1 MVDAQGSFFKDRRSS
16 SEVGYLATCL
26 RRGDSIFLVKFM
38 VVCFCKQSHFCKM
51 QVCDNLCFT
60 MSSLTDELLKIQK
73 KKGQKRVKLLITVT
87 PRILRFVKKYKNRF
101 VLTQWILQ
109 NQGITMDT
117 IVLFCILC
125 NTTIS
130 SYSKKQIHVT
140 NTNRKLLIHNIYQKY
155 VYQCSNGKQ
164 LGEIRSSTLGKLLS

>member
-87 PRILRFVKKYKNRF
+87 PRILRFVKNTKIHLFIVDPSKSGYYYGYNCSFLYF
-101 VLTQWILQ
+101 VQYNHIIIQ
-109 NQGITMDT
+109 
-117 IVLFCILC
+117 
-125 NTTIS
+125 
-130 SYSKKQIHVT
+130 
-140 NTNRKLLIHNIYQKY
+140 QKANP
-155 VYQCSNGKQ
+155 CH
-164 LGEIRSSTLGKLLS
+164 

>member
-87 PRILRFVKKYKNRF
+87 PRILRFVKNTKICLYLRSGSFRIRVLLWIQLFFF
-101 VLTQWILQ
+101 VFCAIQPYHHTAKSKSMSLIQIGNCWY
-109 NQGITMDT
+109 ITFTRNM
-117 IVLFCILC
+117 
-125 NTTIS
+125 
-130 SYSKKQIHVT
+130 
-140 NTNRKLLIHNIYQKY
+140 YQ
-155 VYQCSNGKQ
+155 
-164 LGEIRSSTLGKLLS
+164 RSTVVMANN

>member
-87 PRILRFVKKYKNRF
+87 PRILRFVKNTKIHLFIVDPSESGYYYGYNCSFLYF
-101 VLTQWILQ
+101 VQYNHIIIQ
-109 NQGITMDT
+109 QKAK
-117 IVLFCILC
+117 
-125 NTTIS
+125 
-130 SYSKKQIHVT
+130 SKSMSLIQIG
-140 NTNRKLLIHNIYQKY
+140 N
-155 VYQCSNGKQ
+155 C
-164 LGEIRSSTLGKLLS
+164 